1 MNSFL
6 YLISKFTEEFL
17 LLTAAAIFGLL
28 SVYCYEWVIKKRRL
42 GAARDQIPA
51 SMVKAYLNQ
60 LIAEAQSVR
69 VQLFGL
75 MQTHPEEAANFE
87 DANKMLASL
96 SPVAAPASGIPGDLT
111 DRLRALQTQ
120 LADKESLVV
129 NINIEKTKLLE
140 ELETLRQNQ
149 KNAALT
155 TPGAE
160 ATDALAKKVKDL
172 ESRLEEYS
180 LFEDDLANLKRLQQE
195 NIALKKKLEE
205 MGGSLASTTPDL
217 TSTQKSRGVSQNDI
231 DSLLEGKPAT
241 PPVGLT
247 EPLEPAS
254 PPPPSAAAPALMAVP
269 NEPVTETPSDATPLV
284 AAKEPEPAPEKTP
297 EMSPSA
303 DVFENLVSSVE
314 KSLDSP
320 ALAPSD
326 SAQAESVA
334 VPAEPLTL
342 ATPGS
347 PEAASPQAPAAK
359 ENLAAKTDD
368 ELLKEF
374 ENLLNS

>member
-6 YLISKFTEEFL
+6 YLFSKFTEEFL
-17 LLTAAAIFGLL
+17 LLTAACVFGLL

-69 VQLFGL
+69 IQLFGL
-75 MQTHPEEAANFE
+75 IQSNPEEAASLE
-87 DANKMLASL
+87 HAEKILSSL
-96 SPVAAPASGIPGDLT
+96 SQSSAAGAIAAGIPGDLT
-111 DRLRALQTQ
+111 ERLRALQAQ

-140 ELETLRQNQ
+140 ELETLRRNQ
-149 KNAALT
+149 AGTLT
-155 TPGAE
+155 DSSPGAAE
-160 ATDALAKKVKDL
+160 TLAKKVKDL

-205 MGGSLASTTPDL
+205 MGGALASTPETEP
-217 TSTQKSRGVSQNDI
+217 QKAKGGVSQDDI
-231 DSLLEGKPAT
+231 DALLEGKPAT
-241 PPVGLT
+241 PPEGESRQAPEMAAV
-247 EPLEPAS
+247 
-254 PPPPSAAAPALMAVP
+254 AAAPAESKPEPVPAAAPLLAAVP
-269 NEPVTETPSDATPLV
+269 PVA
-284 AAKEPEPAPEKTP
+284 EPAPE
-297 EMSPSA
+297 PSA
-303 DVFENLVSSVE
+303 PTPSASADSFENLVSSVE
-314 KSLDSP
+314 KSLD
-320 ALAPSD
+320 AP
-326 SAQAESVA
+326 
-334 VPAEPLTL
+334 VPAQGP
-342 ATPGS
+342 AQPV
-347 PEAASPQAPAAK
+347 AASEPATAA
-359 ENLAAKTDD
+359 NLSAKTDD

>member
-6 YLISKFTEEFL
+6 YLFSKFTEEFL
-17 LLTAAAIFGLL
+17 LLTAAGVFGLL

-75 MQTHPEEAANFE
+75 IQTNPEEAAGLENADKLLSTF
-87 DANKMLASL
+87 ATAASSGLAL
-96 SPVAAPASGIPGDLT
+96 SGAPAPGIPGDLT
-111 DRLRALQTQ
+111 ERLRALQAQ

-129 NINIEKTKLLE
+129 NINIEKSKLLE
-140 ELETLRQNQ
+140 ELDSLRRNQQNATL
-149 KNAALT
+149 AS
-155 TPGAE
+155 PGAPASE
-160 ATDALAKKVKDL
+160 ELARKVKDL

-205 MGGSLASTTPDL
+205 MGGTLVPGTPAAPEEKRIIPGDAAEAPAE
-217 TSTQKSRGVSQNDI
+217 TAIAKGKGGVSQDDI
-231 DSLLEGKPAT
+231 EALLEGKPAT
-241 PPVGLT
+241 PPLGAS
-247 EPLEPAS
+247 EPEARIAPPAS
-254 PPPPSAAAPALMAVP
+254 TSPAPALAIAPEPDSAPVAAAP
-269 NEPVTETPSDATPLV
+269 
-284 AAKEPEPAPEKTP
+284 PAPAIP
-297 EMSPSA
+297 DA
-303 DVFENLVSSVE
+303 FENLVSSVD
-314 KSLDSP
+314 KSLDP
-320 ALAPSD
+320 P
-326 SAQAESVA
+326 VA
-334 VPAEPLTL
+334 
-342 ATPGS
+342 S
-347 PEAASPQAPAAK
+347 APAPVAAPATEPK
-359 ENLAAKTDD
+359 DPPSAAPAPNLAAKTDD